1 MEDITKPENLGT
13 DSLRDMSVVFFKSLN
28 DFILFTSGYYE
39 MAAEPPRGIV
49 PFLDNPNF
57 VIEVAAL
64 QTASVS
70 FMASLFQGRLMIPAL
85 AIEYFLNNR
94 IQTEMI
100 FNLLKAKE
108 IVPDEENFLRCLSG
122 IDKDNMDVNDK
133 MVNGILTG
141 SALLAR
147 DSFYSTVSHL
157 LDTTPAGQL
166 SITRNALNTV
176 LSAIT
181 SYIETRSIATAT
193 SKIYNLEEGI

>member
-1 MEDITKPENLGT
+1 MEEITKPENLGT

-70 FMASLFQGRLMIPAL
+70 LLASLFQGRLMIPAL

-108 IVPDEENFLRCLSG
+108 KPSDIRSKVPGNTTGPE
-122 IDKDNMDVNDK
+122 
-133 MVNGILTG
+133 LTG
-141 SALLAR
+141 SVGTGTGIGT
-147 DSFYSTVSHL
+147 SFL
-157 LDTTPAGQL
+157 PL
-166 SITRNALNTV
+166 
-176 LSAIT
+176 
-181 SYIETRSIATAT
+181 AT
-193 SKIYNLEEGI
+193 SRTSSMTSLV